1 MTMTEIASGTLHV
14 RLTRREKLAGLLRDT
29 AVPLRAIRA
38 VDVVPDGAAAARGL
52 RSPGLGLPGVR
63 LVGTWR
69 GRGHR
74 ALVAVH
80 GRRPAVRIRL
90 EGERWTELLLG
101 VEDPDATAA
110 AIRRAV
116 TSDRAGRH

>member
-1 MTMTEIASGTLHV
+1 MTTILLTADTLSV
-14 RLTRREKLAGLLRDT
+14 RLTRREKLAGLLRDVD
-29 AVPLRAIRA
+29 VPLAA
-38 VDVVPDGAAAARGL
+38 VREVEVVADGAAAARGL
-52 RSPGLGLPGVR
+52 RSPGLGLPGLR

-90 EGERWTELLLG
+90 EGARWTELLLD
-101 VEDPDATAA
+101 VADPHAA
-110 AIRRAV
+110 ADAVRRAAAAV
-116 TSDRAGRH
+116 PHP